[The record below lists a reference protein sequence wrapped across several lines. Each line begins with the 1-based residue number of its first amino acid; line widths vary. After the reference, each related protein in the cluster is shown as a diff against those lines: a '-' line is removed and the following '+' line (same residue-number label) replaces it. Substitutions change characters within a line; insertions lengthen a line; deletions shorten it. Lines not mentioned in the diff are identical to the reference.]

1 MGRWIYAARARTAF
15 GTPWH
20 EAPHSNSVCQE
31 ERQAVSGGLPAT
43 ANRSGFL
50 AGVAQSVEHV
60 LGKDG
65 VTGAIPVSSFAVTH
79 AIHSTSF
86 PQ

>member
-1 MGRWIYAARARTAF
+1 MGRWDHAARARRAF

-20 EAPHSNSVCQE
+20 EASHSNSVYQE
-31 ERQAVSGGLPAT
+31 ERQAVSGSLPAT
-43 ANRSGFL
+43 ANSSGFL
-50 AGVAQSVEHV
+50 AGVAQLVEHV

-79 AIHSTSF
+79 AIHPTSF
-86 PQ
+86 P

>member
-1 MGRWIYAARARTAF
+1 MGRGSHAARARTAF
-15 GTPWH
+15 RR
-20 EAPHSNSVCQE
+20 CQQE

-43 ANRSGFL
+43 ANSSGFL
-50 AGVAQSVEHV
+50 AGVAQLVEHV

-79 AIHSTSF
+79 AIHSTLF
-86 PQ
+86 PY

>member
-1 MGRWIYAARARTAF
+1 MVRIL
-15 GTPWH
+15 
-20 EAPHSNSVCQE
+20 QE
-31 ERQAVSGGLPAT
+31 ERQAGADGVPAIAHRNGL
-43 ANRSGFL
+43 L

-65 VTGAIPVSSFAVTH
+65 VTGAIPVSSLAVIH

-86 PQ
+86 PL